1 MQLVRS
7 RPPASTTLCGFRTDL
22 LPQGR
27 GQGSSLRRGRYG
39 EATGAHSIP
48 VSGVSA
54 YHAHHGNDDDLS
66 RRRDPRIC
74 TVYAARAAARPFGA
88 RGGLWALC
96 TGALCT
102 GPSAPNSHRMRS
114 WFLVKPYSTRDPHA
128 LKLAG
133 TSEHHV
139 RINCTVQRSTAASS
153 LSEPHRRRDSRR
165 ARSCFPQP
173 PRAAPCRTHPRSTS
187 GDVAALVALTT
198 RALWP
203 SPRRH
208 AAQLLSACAV

>member
-27 GQGSSLRRGRYG
+27 GQGSSLRRGCYG

-102 GPSAPNSHRMRS
+102 GLPTFLGEAGRGRTVTDRTPSAPSARS
-114 WFLVKPYSTRDPHA
+114 
-128 LKLAG
+128 
-133 TSEHHV
+133 
-139 RINCTVQRSTAASS
+139 
-153 LSEPHRRRDSRR
+153 RRRDERQSIRETAWAKGTSQRAPKRHGPGAHHKYMTGPPRYGGTQIVATARTASVHEHR
-165 ARSCFPQP
+165 AR
-173 PRAAPCRTHPRSTS
+173 
-187 GDVAALVALTT
+187 DVL
-198 RALWP
+198 
-203 SPRRH
+203 
-208 AAQLLSACAV
+208 

>member
-1 MQLVRS
+1 MQSVRS

-128 LKLAG
+128 LTSRYKRAPCPDKLY
-133 TSEHHV
+133 
-139 RINCTVQRSTAASS
+139 CTAIHSGQ